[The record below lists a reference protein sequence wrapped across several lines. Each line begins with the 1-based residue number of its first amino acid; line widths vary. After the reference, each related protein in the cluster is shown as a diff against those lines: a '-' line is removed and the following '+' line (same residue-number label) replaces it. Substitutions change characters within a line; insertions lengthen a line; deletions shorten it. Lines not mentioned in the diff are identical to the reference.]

1 MIRLTSAAQALAL
14 RGTIPELA
22 VVRMHQF
29 EGMDGFYDPEEHGH
43 IIVLEQGDDLTQIEE
58 IGADGLFI
66 DDVPVF
72 EYVEV
77 FMDGNQITFELV
89 FQLDDTRTIAAI
101 VDQANLDPD
110 LKTALQTLSAPPQ
123 PLPQLERKTS

>member
-77 FMDGNQITFELV
+77 FMDGENVVFEIV
-89 FQLDDTRTIAAI
+89 MALDSERTIALIAEQ
-101 VDQANLDPD
+101 DYLDAH
-110 LKTALQTLSAPPQ
+110 LRATFLRLLTPQ
-123 PLPQLERKTS
+123 PLPALDRRAR